1 MERVAELVRLV
12 LERPLVADA
21 RALDLVAAGAILQQL
36 AVQVAEGLVADG
48 TDALGREL
56 EPTLALFDQTGLLE
70 HAREL
75 AEPLE

>member
-1 MERVAELVRLV
+1 MEGIAELVRLV
-12 LERPLVADA
+12 LEGALVADT
-21 RALDLVAAGAILQQL
+21 RALDLVAAGSVLQQL
-36 AVQVAEGLVADG
+36 AVQVPERLVADG

-56 EPTLALFDQTGLLE
+56 EPTLTLFDQTGLLE